1 MVHYLIALPF
11 GNRVRRTQMET
22 GLALGPNLQMVI
34 LLHEIHHTAKS
45 LAKDSIYCTQFNLKM
60 FNLWLL
66 QEIRLHM
73 IYRWMKR

>member
-11 GNRVRRTQMET
+11 WNGVTCTQMET
-22 GLALGPNLQMVI
+22 GLALDPNLQMVI
-34 LLHEIHHTAKS
+34 LLHEIHHTAES
-45 LAKDSIYCTQFNLKM
+45 LAKDTIDCMQFNLKM